1 MNIHDQDQTLR
12 ERFDAKQTLRKTIK
26 DLISS
31 LKYELEYAEEI
42 QHKLNAEDANRTWV
56 ENMDITENLDYL
68 IRDLNPEYEMQQGNF
83 DYFSREL
90 KKVQDYITAKN
101 EEE

>member
-1 MNIHDQDQTLR
+1 
-12 ERFDAKQTLRKTIK
+12 
-26 DLISS
+26 
-31 LKYELEYAEEI
+31 
-42 QHKLNAEDANRTWV
+42 
-56 ENMDITENLDYL
+56 
-68 IRDLNPEYEMQQGNF
+68 MQQGNF